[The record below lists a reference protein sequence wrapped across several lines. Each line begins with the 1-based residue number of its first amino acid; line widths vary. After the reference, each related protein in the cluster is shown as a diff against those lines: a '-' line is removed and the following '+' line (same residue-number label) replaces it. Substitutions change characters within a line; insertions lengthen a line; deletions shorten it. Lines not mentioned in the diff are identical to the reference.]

1 MPTALLP
8 TAVDLT
14 PTESVVENLE
24 RVRAR
29 IRDVAHN
36 AGRSADDVTLIAVSK
51 THDATR
57 IEQALDAGQRQ
68 FGENRIQEAE
78 GKWPALKTAEPACEL
93 HLIGHLQTNK
103 VKEAVSLFDVIET
116 LDRPKL
122 AAALAKEMSKQNR
135 RLECLI
141 QINTGE
147 EPQKSGVIPRETDD
161 FIRFCRD
168 ECGLDITGLM
178 CIPPADEEPSLHFAL
193 LRTIAERNGLAK
205 LSMGMSADF
214 EIAIAFGATHVRV
227 GTAVF
232 GPRNTA

>member
-57 IEQALDAGQRQ
+57 IEQVLDAGQRQ